1 MNKAVRDYLAANGRK
16 GGESKS
22 KAKKDAVRKNL
33 EKARKKR
40 WPKKAVDKT

>member
-1 MNKAVRDYLAANGRK
+1 MNKAVRDYLAENGRK

-22 KAKKDAVRKNL
+22 KAKREAVRKNL

-40 WPKKAVDKT
+40 WIRKGVDKT